1 MRFHLPGITIG
12 LGIGMILWL
21 PACMSSALQ
30 PVAPAGSSAAQSNA
44 AIPSRSKKY
53 PSWMKF
59 SAPAGKRAT
68 GTAFEPY
75 VATTNTNEGSGSFVI
90 QYGNHDPSGS
100 QVCALP
106 GPDTDY
112 IGGVAMDA
120 SANLYVPQS
129 AGSGTNIDVYE
140 PHCGTLL
147 STLTNPVGNQ
157 PQDVA
162 VDGSTTYEIDGSYR
176 DPQIEVFANG
186 ATSPTS
192 TLQDSSIYQSFF
204 LAADSAHDVFLS
216 YYNSVAGNDS
226 VIEFPGGTAPGT
238 ILPMTGGD
246 GVVVDNAN
254 NLLYVV
260 PNGSAWQ
267 VQVYAPP
274 YTNAPSETIAIKGIA
289 GRGSVPYCALNRH
302 ATRLLCGDGLYET
315 LDVYKYPSGAYIYSI
330 LLPYSP
336 YSLTYSIVDARTP

>member
-1 MRFHLPGITIG
+1 MRFHISD
-12 LGIGMILWL
+12 LGIGLTLGVIISLS
-21 PACMSSALQ
+21 ACTGSDLQ
-30 PVAPAGSSAAQSNA
+30 PVAPAGSSAAHVDA
-44 AIPSRSKKY
+44 ATPPQLKKY

-59 SAPAGKRAT
+59 SDPSGTRIKV
-68 GTAFEPY
+68 TAFEPY
-75 VATTNTNEGSGSFVI
+75 VATTNTNESSGSFVV
-90 QYGNHDPSGS
+90 QYGNHDPRGT
-100 QVCALP
+100 QVCSLP

-129 AGSGTNIDVYE
+129 VGSGTNIDVYA

-147 STLTNPVGNQ
+147 NTLTNPVGNQ

-162 VDGSTTYEIDGSYR
+162 VDGSTTYEIDSSSR

-186 ATSPTS
+186 ATSPTG
-192 TLQDSSIYQSFF
+192 TLQDSSMYQSFF
-204 LAADSAHDVFLS
+204 LAVDSTHDVFLS
-216 YYNSVAGNDS
+216 YYNSTAGNNS
-226 VIEFPGGTAPGT
+226 VIEFPNGTAPGT

-267 VQVYAPP
+267 VESYAPP
-274 YTNAPSETIAIKGIA
+274 YTNPPSQTIAIKGIV

-302 ATRLLCGDGLYET
+302 ATRLFCGDGLYQT
-315 LDVYKYPSGAYIYSI
+315 LDVYKYPTGTYLFSI
-330 LLPYSP
+330 LLPYSA